1 MVLLRKDSQHI
12 GKSIVQEYAQRLNM
26 SCDQF
31 IGEMRKLGCS
41 EPTALKIWRGE
52 YETFEDFNDNNVQ
65 LSNLRKAAVVL
76 RVGTGSLLPDQAD
89 YFYFLFIHSNHSK
102 GNQP

>member
-1 MVLLRKDSQHI
+1 MVLLRKTSPPT

-65 LSNLRKAAVVL
+65 LSNLRKASVIL
-76 RVGTGSLLPDQAD
+76 KVGTGSLLP
-89 YFYFLFIHSNHSK
+89 K
-102 GNQP
+102 

>member
-1 MVLLRKDSQHI
+1 MVTLGNNSPLL
-12 GKSIVQEYAQRLNM
+12 GKGRLQWYAQRINM
-26 SCDQF
+26 SCDEF

-52 YETFEDFNDNNVQ
+52 YESFEDFNDNNVQ

-76 RVGTGSLLPDQAD
+76 KVGTGSLLPD
-89 YFYFLFIHSNHSK
+89 
-102 GNQP
+102 

>member
-65 LSNLRKAAVVL
+65 MSNLRKAAVVL
-76 RVGTGSLLPDQAD
+76 RVGTGSLLPD
-89 YFYFLFIHSNHSK
+89 
-102 GNQP
+102 